1 MEDSGENKI
10 QNQTKTKKRKSKRK
24 KILDSP
30 ATCLLFFIFDS
41 FYSEV
46 SLRDGIQLIYLA
58 WKCFAFVSSPV
69 HLPISEPFSL

>member
-1 MEDSGENKI
+1 V
-10 QNQTKTKKRKSKRK
+10 KTKSKTKRKPRREKAKEK